1 MGKYGQGV
9 GCFYWAC
16 EADGI
21 WYYLRLLRASQRYPT
36 RRQSPADPVSRGT
49 GHGASADHQELR
61 ALSPFLPWEH
71 HGTAEQ
77 MGKWAR

>member
-1 MGKYGQGV
+1 MGKCEQG
-9 GCFYWAC
+9 GDYFYWAG
-16 EADGI
+16 GI
-21 WYYLRLLRASQRYPT
+21 WYLRLLRASQRYPT
-36 RRQSPADPVSRGT
+36 RRQSPADPVSSGT